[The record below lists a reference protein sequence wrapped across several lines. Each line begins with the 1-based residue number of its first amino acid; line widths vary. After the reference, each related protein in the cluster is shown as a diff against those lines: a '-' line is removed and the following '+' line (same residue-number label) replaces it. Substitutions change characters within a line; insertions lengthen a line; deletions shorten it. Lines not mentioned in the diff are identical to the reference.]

1 MKFGRNQFLLL
12 VAFAGAVL
20 ANIVPVLLSFDEID
34 LLRENMRRI
43 EDTNRVTRE
52 ARTVADVIPL
62 VLRDFSS
69 SNVALSSSER
79 DALLAKTAGDVDRLR
94 QSLDR
99 LLVDSQDWMSAEQRQ
114 VLTAATTRISNHWRA
129 LRASAEHAV
138 QKDSA
143 QQMAL
148 YLDLFADTETS
159 LTVLRDLLDR
169 TSRKAEAITNLV
181 FEHLALTG
189 ALLVGAIAIGFSIN
203 AFGSMSIFR
212 ALNREQ
218 ESNEALE
225 QAKTKLRERS
235 EQLSEAHRLG
245 KLGDWRGLWSKGEV
259 VFGPE
264 TFELLGLDP
273 QAFRPSLDTW
283 SALCTRESY
292 EQLQQAQLEVMKTGQ
307 STSLDVKLRRG
318 DGSIGDF
325 TITCKA
331 LADSDGRVVELFG
344 TLQDISER
352 KATEEQLEAIAYYD
366 PLTGLA
372 NRALFSRELETVL
385 SQTRQYGTPCA
396 LLLLDLDRFKEIN
409 DTLGHAT
416 GDELL
421 TRVAHIVSRVLG
433 PHSFLARLGGDEFA
447 IILRGV
453 EDETVVAGIASE
465 IVQSLSG
472 SLMLDQGEVGIGTS
486 IGIVIAP
493 AQGRNPSD
501 LLRNADLALYKAKE
515 EGRGRFAF
523 FTPDL
528 DTVVQNKTALANDLR
543 RATATNTGLYV
554 HYQPQYEFRTDE
566 VSGFEALMR
575 WKHPVRGDVPPSEF
589 IPIAESSSLICDL
602 GNWILREAAMQGKRW
617 LDEGNPPRTVSV
629 NVSPAQ
635 IWHSDFVSEVAK
647 VLKETGLPP
656 HVLCL
661 ELTESLMADHG
672 EGRVRKALKA
682 LKLLGVTLALDDFGT
697 DYSSLGYLAQL
708 PFDKL
713 KIDRIFINGISTSHR
728 SRELL
733 KGIIAL
739 GRGLG
744 MEVVAEGAETA
755 EEVEILRTLQCDT
768 VQGFAFGAPLPAGD
782 AASYA
787 EGFEKK
793 PGSTTSVPP
802 MRATEPVD
810 PDLADDLVMRLR
822 AAVA

>member
-1 MKFGRNQFLLL
+1 M
-12 VAFAGAVL
+12 AFAGAVL

-43 EDTNRVTRE
+43 EDTNRVSRQ
-52 ARTVADVIPL
+52 ARAVADIVPR
-62 VLRDFSS
+62 VLKDFS
-69 SNVALSSSER
+69 AGTLSLSTPER
-79 DALLAKTAGDVDRLR
+79 EQILAQTAGDVERLS

-99 LLVDSQDWMSAEQRQ
+99 LLVDARDWMSPDQHIA
-114 VLTAATTRISNHWRA
+114 LTAAAARISEHWRT
-129 LRASAEHAV
+129 LRIPAASGVSSVAIYRDLV
-138 QKDSA
+138 SDTDSA
-143 QQMAL
+143 LA
-148 YLDLFADTETS
+148 
-159 LTVLRDLLDR
+159 VLRDVESK
-169 TSRKAEAITNLV
+169 TFRKSATITALV
-181 FEHLALTG
+181 FEHLTVTG
-189 ALLVGAIAIGFSIN
+189 ALLAGAIAIGFSIN

-225 QAKTKLRERS
+225 QAKSKLRERS

-245 KLGDWRGLWSKGEV
+245 KLGDWHILVPSGEIRL
-259 VFGPE
+259 GAE
-264 TFELLGLDP
+264 TYELLGLDP
-273 QAFRPSLDTW
+273 KTFQCNVAGLRGLFSRDGFEHVRLAQIEVLKSGEARSVDT
-283 SALCTRESY
+283 
-292 EQLQQAQLEVMKTGQ
+292 KI
-307 STSLDVKLRRG
+307 RRG
-318 DGSIGDF
+318 DGTTGDF
-325 TITCKA
+325 TMTCKA
-331 LADSDGRVVELFG
+331 LTDPEGRVVQLFG

-352 KATEEQLEAIAYYD
+352 KAAEVQLEAIAYYD

-372 NRALFSRELETVL
+372 NRALFSRELEAAL
-385 SQTRQYGTPCA
+385 AQTRQNNAPCA

-447 IILRGV
+447 VILRGLD
-453 EDETVVAGIASE
+453 DEKAVAAIASE

-472 SLMLDQGEVGIGTS
+472 SLMLDKGEVGIGTS
-486 IGIVIAP
+486 IGIVMAP
-493 AQGRNPSD
+493 KQGRNASD

-515 EGRGRFAF
+515 DGRGRFAF

-528 DTVVQNKTALANDLR
+528 DTIVQNKTALANDLR
-543 RATATNTGLYV
+543 RAVASNTGLYI
-554 HYQPQYEFRTDE
+554 HYQPQYEFRTGE
-566 VSGFEALMR
+566 IAGFEALMR
-575 WKHPVRGDVPPSEF
+575 WTHPVRGDVSPGEF

-602 GNWILREAAMQGKRW
+602 GNWILREGALQAKQW
-617 LDEGNPPRTVSV
+617 LDEGHAPRTVSI

-635 IWHSDFVSEVAK
+635 IWHSDFVSEVARI
-647 VLKETGLPP
+647 LKDTGLPP
-656 HVLCL
+656 HLLCL

-682 LKLLGVTLALDDFGT
+682 LKMLGVTLALDDFGT

-713 KIDRIFINGISTSHR
+713 KIDRIFINGISNSHR

-755 EEVEILRTLQCDT
+755 DEVEILRSLQCDI
-768 VQGFAFGAPLPAGD
+768 VQGYAFGPALPPREAMAFAKGYD
-782 AASYA
+782 QAT
-787 EGFEKK
+787 
-793 PGSTTSVPP
+793 PMSVPAIN
-802 MRATEPVD
+802 RSAYEASD
-810 PDLADDLVMRLR
+810 DLADDMISRLR
-822 AAVA
+822 AVVA